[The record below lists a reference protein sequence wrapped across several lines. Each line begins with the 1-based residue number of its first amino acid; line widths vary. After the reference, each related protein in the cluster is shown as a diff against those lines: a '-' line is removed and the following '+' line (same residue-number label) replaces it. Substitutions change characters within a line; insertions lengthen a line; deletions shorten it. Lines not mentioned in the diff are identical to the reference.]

1 MRLIFIFLFLF
12 GFVSQFEAQQGLINA
27 GTLNKLITS
36 DTTLIVLDIRDAEI
50 FGQGHIPGAINI
62 SSRSKY
68 ACSDCEVKGMMIEKS
83 ELETL
88 LGTFGVVSGSN
99 IVICDDRCGANSAR
113 LWFILREYGHAKVQL
128 LDGGITGWFD
138 AQHELETN
146 ADTILET
153 TYAFPE
159 EVPANSLLINLDE
172 MLVAMDDPNT
182 VLLDT
187 RTIEEYEGSL
197 LKDKAARAGRI
208 PGSVFVDWAASV
220 NYDTDEKFKGTGT
233 LRGMFEAAGITEDKT
248 IITYCQSGT
257 RSSHTLF
264 ALTQLLGFKNVHNY
278 DGSWIEW
285 SNRDDLAIET
295 GAVEIPKTYWETFSE
310 SFWNFFSYTL
320 SEITFSVKPEY
331 VNYFWMLTLLS
342 IVVWVL
348 EVIFPWRKNQ
358 PIIRKDFWLD
368 VFYMYFNFYIF
379 KIVIFAAC
387 SNVVAQWF
395 TNLIGGDI
403 SSLALFDMTGLHWA
417 IQLLI
422 FFVGVDFIQW
432 FTHVLLHRFGFL
444 WRFHKVHHSVEQ
456 MGFAA
461 HLRYHWMEN
470 VFYTPMKFLMMMF
483 IGNFNPE
490 QAFIVY
496 YVSIAIGHL
505 NHANIGLSYGP
516 LKYILNNPKMH
527 IWHHAE
533 VLPESRKNGANFGI
547 SLSIWDYIFRT
558 NYIPSDG
565 RDIKLGFEDLDSFPK
580 SFFGQLFSGF
590 GRSKK

>member
-1 MRLIFIFLFLF
+1 MRLIFLFLF
-12 GFVSQFEAQQGLINA
+12 LLGIFGQIQGQQGLIQA
-27 GTLNKLITS
+27 AELNNIISS
-36 DTTLIVLDIRDAEI
+36 DTLLVVVDIRDAEA
-50 FGQGHIPGAINI
+50 FGQGHIPGAVNI

-68 ACSDCEVKGMMIEKS
+68 GCDNCEIKGMMIEKS
-83 ELETL
+83 EFEIL
-88 LGTFGVVSGSN
+88 LGSLGVHPESK
-99 IVICDDRCGANSAR
+99 IVIYDDRCGANSAR
-113 LWFILREYGHAKVQL
+113 LWFILREYGHEKVQL
-128 LDGGITGWFD
+128 LNGGIGAWFQED
-138 AQHELETN
+138 HELETSADSIIETKYVFPKETPSN
-146 ADTILET
+146 ALSID
-153 TYAFPE
+153 
-159 EVPANSLLINLDE
+159 LDE
-172 MLVAMDDPNT
+172 MLIAMNDPNT

-187 RTIEEYEGSL
+187 RTIDEYEGSL

-208 PGSVFVDWAASV
+208 PGSVFVDWASSV
-220 NYDTDEKFKGTGT
+220 NYDSDEKFKDSVA
-233 LRGMFEAAGITEDKT
+233 LSGMFELAGITKDKT

-257 RSSHTLF
+257 RSAHSLF
-264 ALTQLLGFKNVHNY
+264 TLTQILGYENVRNY

-285 SNRDDLAIET
+285 SGRADLATET
-295 GAVEIPKTYWETFSE
+295 GAIPIPKTYWQTFSE

-320 SEITFSVKPEY
+320 SEITFSASPGY

-342 IVVWVL
+342 LVVWGL
-348 EVIFPWRKNQ
+348 EALFPWRKNQ

-368 VFYMYFNFYIF
+368 AFYMYFNFYIF
-379 KIVIFAAC
+379 KIIIFAAC
-387 SNVVAQWF
+387 SNVVAYWF
-395 TNLIGGDI
+395 TNMIGGDI
-403 SSLALFDMTGLHWA
+403 ESLALFDMSGLHWA
-417 IQLLI
+417 VQLLI

-432 FTHVLLHRFGFL
+432 FTHVMLHRFGFL

-483 IGNFNPE
+483 IGNFDPE
-490 QAFIVY
+490 QAFVVY

-505 NHANIGLSYGP
+505 NHANINLSYGP
-516 LKYILNNPKMH
+516 LKYIFNNPKMH

-533 VLPESRKNGANFGI
+533 DLPEARKNGVNFGI

-565 RDIKLGFEDLDSFPK
+565 RDIKLGFEGLENYPK

-590 GRSKK
+590 QRNKK